1 MLGDL
6 NYINRKQTSC
16 LIQIYKKFGVAKKF
30 EKLNLLGPRAENI
43 DMRN

>member
-16 LIQIYKKFGVAKKF
+16 LIQIFKKLGVAKKI
-30 EKLNLLGPRAENI
+30 EKLNLGPRAENI